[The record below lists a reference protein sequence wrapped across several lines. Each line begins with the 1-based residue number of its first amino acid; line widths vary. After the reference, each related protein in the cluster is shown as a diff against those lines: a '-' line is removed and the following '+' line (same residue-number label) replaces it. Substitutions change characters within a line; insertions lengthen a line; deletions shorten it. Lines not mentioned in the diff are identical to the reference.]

1 MARLDVIIEILVSG
15 FSLILSLNLFSV
27 GFYNKGKSIYYRNNS
42 MSKSMNLDSY
52 MDTTKLNIDT
62 IFVGQNAFLMKHANI
77 FKFQREF
84 Y

>member
-1 MARLDVIIEILVSG
+1 
-15 FSLILSLNLFSV
+15 
-27 GFYNKGKSIYYRNNS
+27 
-42 MSKSMNLDSY
+42 MNLDSY
-52 MDTTKLNIDT
+52 MDTTKLNVDT